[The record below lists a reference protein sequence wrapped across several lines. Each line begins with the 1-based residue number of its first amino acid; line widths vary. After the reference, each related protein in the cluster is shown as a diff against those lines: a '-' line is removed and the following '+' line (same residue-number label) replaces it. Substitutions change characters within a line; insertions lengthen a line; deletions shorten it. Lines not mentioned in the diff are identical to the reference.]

1 MNFAIRWTLLN
12 KKSLGFI
19 FIVLFSG
26 TVIGSLLGELIG
38 WIMPE
43 GVVKQFFLTG
53 VHLDLAG
60 LAGMD
65 SGVIVLNLIV
75 ITLKFGLTISLNFI
89 GLVGLATSYYF
100 LRYFR

>member
-1 MNFAIRWTLLN
+1 MNLETGLIQLN
-12 KKSLGFI
+12 KRSLGFI

-26 TVIGSLLGELIG
+26 TIIGSVLGELTG

-43 GVVKQFFLTG
+43 SVVKQFFLMG

-60 LAGMD
+60 LAGID

-75 ITLKFGLTISLNFI
+75 LTLKFGLIININFI
-89 GLVGLATSYYF
+89 GLVGLSAAYYF